1 MSPQSLMQ
9 QLKKYVRKPRLQREI
24 SKWYQRGKK
33 PMQRKRKSKQ
43 RIREPI
49 PFLLSVIFGHF
60 NPYRVAFAVVHF
72 SFFLINLFIYI
83 YDIPLSVFVKVI
95 LFLHVCIL
103 NELFS
108 SLDAT
113 WVNKRLIDW
122 IAVSK
127 TVHRSTFFSIHYQSK
142 IRSGSAP

>member
-1 MSPQSLMQ
+1 
-9 QLKKYVRKPRLQREI
+9 
-24 SKWYQRGKK
+24 
-33 PMQRKRKSKQ
+33 MQRKRKSKQ

-103 NELFS
+103 NDLFS

-113 WVNKRLIDW
+113 WVNKRLID
-122 IAVSK
+122 
-127 TVHRSTFFSIHYQSK
+127 
-142 IRSGSAP
+142 

>member
-1 MSPQSLMQ
+1 M
-9 QLKKYVRKPRLQREI
+9 
-24 SKWYQRGKK
+24 
-33 PMQRKRKSKQ
+33 
-43 RIREPI
+43 
-49 PFLLSVIFGHF
+49 
-60 NPYRVAFAVVHF
+60 AFAVVHF

-113 WVNKRLIDW
+113 WVNKRLID
-122 IAVSK
+122 
-127 TVHRSTFFSIHYQSK
+127 
-142 IRSGSAP
+142 